1 MGKKGRS
8 SPLVLARRASQT
20 LFLLLF
26 LFLFL
31 QTEQKGADTLGYPV
45 KLFLDFDPLLFLAA
59 LLSSHALVG
68 AFGLSL
74 VTLLVTAALGRVFC
88 GWVCPLGTLNHLAGT
103 LRKWPARPRVRGWFP
118 LKYLIL
124 VFLLTASLLGF
135 QWVGVVDP
143 LSLTVRSLAL
153 GLYPAFDAG
162 VNALLDLLYRPEA
175 PFFRAAAEAA
185 SGFLRRTVLAF
196 QTPRFFQGGAL
207 GALFLGVLALNLL
220 ERRFWC
226 RYLCPLGALLGL
238 AGRWSLLKRT
248 VSEGCTSC
256 GLCDAACQ
264 GGASSGEGAG
274 WRPSECVVCFNCG
287 DACPASAA
295 AFGFSAKPAPEGVDL
310 SRRRILLAAAAAGA
324 AVPLLRV
331 APSPRDGRPNPVLL
345 RPPGALPEEEFLERC
360 VKCGECMKVC
370 TTNGLQPALLEAGL
384 EGLWTPVLV
393 PRIGYCEYNCTLC
406 GQVCPTGAIARLP
419 RDEKV
424 RVKIGLAAVDRS
436 RCLPWAHGIPCIV
449 CEEVCPT
456 PTKAVWFEEVPE
468 RNRDGKE
475 VLLKRPR
482 VDLDLCIGCGICEA
496 KCPVLDRPAITVTST
511 GESRNPENRLL
522 LG

>member
-1 MGKKGRS
+1 MAKKGGS
-8 SPLVLARRASQT
+8 SALVLARRASQA

-31 QTEQKGADTLGYPV
+31 ETEQRGADTLGYPV

-59 LLSSHALVG
+59 FLSSHALVG

-74 VTLLVTAALGRVFC
+74 MTLLATAVLGRVFC
-88 GWVCPLGTLNHLAGT
+88 GWVCPLGTLNHLAGS
-103 LRKWPARPRVRGWFP
+103 LRRWPARPRVRGWFH

-124 VFLLTASLLGF
+124 AGLLTAALLGF
-135 QWVGVVDP
+135 QWAGVLDP

-153 GLYPAFDAG
+153 GLYPAFNG
-162 VNALLDLLYRPEA
+162 GLNALLDLLYRPEA
-175 PFFRAAAEAA
+175 RFFRAGAEAA
-185 SGFLRRTVLAF
+185 SAFLQKTVLAF
-196 QTPRFFQGGAL
+196 QQPRFLQGGAL
-207 GALFLGVLALNLL
+207 GALFLGVLGLNLL

-238 AGRWSLLKRT
+238 AGRWALLKRT

-256 GLCDAACQ
+256 GLCDQQCQ
-264 GGASSGEGAG
+264 GGASTEEGQG
-274 WRPSECVVCFNCG
+274 WRPSECLACFNCS
-287 DACPASAA
+287 DACPSSAA
-295 AFGFSAKPAPEGVDL
+295 AFGFAGKPAPQGVDL
-310 SRRRILLAAAAAGA
+310 SRRRILLAAAAGAA

-331 APSPRDGRPNPVLL
+331 GPSPRDGRPNPALL

-393 PRIGYCEYNCTLC
+393 PRIGYCEFNCTLC

-419 RDEKV
+419 REEKV
-424 RVKIGLAAVDRS
+424 RVKIGLASVDRS
-436 RCLPWAHGIPCIV
+436 RCLPWAHGVPCIV

-456 PTKAVWFEEVPE
+456 PTKAVWFEEATVKG
-468 RNRDGKE
+468 RDGTE
-475 VLLKRPR
+475 VPVKRPR
-482 VDLDLCIGCGICEA
+482 VDLDLCIGCGICES
-496 KCPVLDRPAITVTST
+496 KCPVLDRPAIFVTST

-522 LG
+522 LQ

>member
-1 MGKKGRS
+1 MAKKGGS
-8 SPLVLARRASQT
+8 SSLVLARRASQA

-45 KLFLDFDPLLFLAA
+45 KLFLDFDPLLFLGA
-59 LLSSHALVG
+59 LLASHALVG
-68 AFGLSL
+68 AFWLSL
-74 VTLLVTAALGRVFC
+74 LTLLATAVLGRVFC
-88 GWVCPLGTLNHLAGT
+88 GWVCPLGTLNTLVGS

-124 VFLLTASLLGF
+124 VFLLAAALFGF
-135 QWVGVVDP
+135 QWAGVLDP

-153 GLYPAFDAG
+153 GLYPALNAG
-162 VNALLDLLYRPEA
+162 LNALLDLMYRPEA
-175 PFFRAAAEAA
+175 PFWRAAAEAA
-185 SGFLRRTVLAF
+185 SGFLQRTVLAF
-196 QTPRFFQGGAL
+196 QPPRFFQGGAI

-238 AGRWSLLKRT
+238 AGRWAFLKRT

-256 GLCDAACQ
+256 GLCDGACP
-264 GGASSGEGAG
+264 GGASTGEGKG
-274 WRPSECVVCFNCG
+274 WRPSECMVCFNCG
-287 DACPASAA
+287 DSCPASAA
-295 AFGFSAKPAPEGVDL
+295 SFGFSGKPAPEGVDL
-310 SRRRILLAAAAAGA
+310 SRRRILLAAAAGAA

-331 APSPRDGRPNPVLL
+331 APSPRGGRPNPALL
-345 RPPGALPEEEFLERC
+345 RPPGALPEEAFLERC

-419 RDEKV
+419 REEKV
-424 RVKIGLAAVDRS
+424 RVKIGLASVDRS
-436 RCLPWAHGIPCIV
+436 RCLPWAQGTPCIV

-456 PTKAVWFEEVPE
+456 PTKAVWFEEVPG
-468 RNRDGKE
+468 RNREGAE
-475 VLLKRPR
+475 VLLKRPH

-496 KCPVLDRPAITVTST
+496 KCPVLDRPAIFVTST
-511 GESRNPENRLL
+511 GESRNPDNGLL
-522 LG
+522 LR